1 MTGAQQAVSATAD
14 ARRLRECAEEPCED
28 LAEEPAGPAE
38 PGFGAELPLEVNM
51 TDEPGG
57 DPYNHTGRFRRMFR

>member
-1 MTGAQQAVSATAD
+1 MEGIDETGSIPAP
-14 ARRLRECAEEPCED
+14 ARSFREEPEQD
-28 LAEEPAGPAE
+28 RDESVEVGL
-38 PGFGAELPLEVNM
+38 PGEAPLLVNM